1 MRVHQP
7 TVLVLGATGTVGRSL
22 VAELRAD
29 DAAGR
34 LDLVAGVRR
43 PDAGRVLG
51 DGVRTR
57 LVDLDVPEREGPGR
71 LVAALRDVDR
81 LFLLTGYD
89 VRMLAQSKAVVD
101 AAAEAGVGH
110 VVHLGVHAARGSSVA
125 HHGWHQLVETYLESS
140 GLPWTHLRPT
150 WLMQNLLVPVVGA
163 GPGVLAGFAG
173 DAAPSWV
180 DAADVAAVA
189 AAVLRDPARHAGRAY
204 GLGTEAASL
213 ARVAALIG
221 EVTGEPWRHEPCDP
235 WEFYRAVIAA
245 GAEPVYAAS
254 ARTALERL
262 ADGGLP
268 ELSDTFDTVERLTGR
283 APVSLRAFLARH
295 RERFAGRE
303 LAGATA

>member
-7 TVLVLGATGTVGRSL
+7 VVLVLGATGTVGRSL

-43 PDAGRVLG
+43 PDAGRELG
-51 DGVRTR
+51 GVRTR
-57 LVDLDVPEREGPGR
+57 LVDLDLPEREGSGR

-81 LFLLTGYD
+81 LFLLTGYE

-101 AAAEAGVGH
+101 AAVAAGVGH

-125 HHGWHQLVETYLESS
+125 HHGWHQLVETYLENS

-150 WLMQNLLVPVVGA
+150 WLMQNLLVPVGDA
-163 GPGVLAGFAG
+163 RPGVLAGYAG

-189 AAVLRDPARHAGRAY
+189 AAVLRDPSRHAGRAY
-204 GLGTEAASL
+204 GLGTEVATLS
-213 ARVAALIG
+213 RVAALIG
-221 EVTGEPWRHEPCDP
+221 DVTGEPWRHEARDP
-235 WEFYRAVIAA
+235 WEFYRAVTAA
-245 GAEPVYAAS
+245 GTDPVYAAS

-262 ADGGLP
+262 AGGGLP

-283 APVSLRAFLARH
+283 APVSLRAFLVRH
-295 RERFAGRE
+295 RKHFTVRQRAR
-303 LAGATA
+303 AVA